1 MDSREISFRVSQKVS
16 DVILFQIF
24 LEIFFFVLLFFKT
37 YKFHGFQLF
46 FKLSNF
52 LFMEHPMNLRCA
64 TPGSPRISVRK
75 SHPGSGRLWQ
85 REHRAGQGRSI
96 GQALWK
102 KRKIK
107 LINTVRDGSPPSIGP
122 PRGPSQPIVQS
133 EWSNGYWNRHAA
145 QAGGKLGGCK
155 FSSFRG
161 LASKQRW
168 WGSLLVVVGF
178 GENCWFLFENCLAE
192 SWKKTLFKNGSF
204 WNVRYLVFPFR

>member
-1 MDSREISFRVSQKVS
+1 MVFNCFSNCLIFYLWNTLDVPHLDCRELACAKAIQ
-16 DVILFQIF
+16 
-24 LEIFFFVLLFFKT
+24 VLAA
-37 YKFHGFQLF
+37 
-46 FKLSNF
+46 
-52 LFMEHPMNLRCA
+52 C
-64 TPGSPRISVRK
+64 
-75 SHPGSGRLWQ
+75 GSGST
-85 REHRAGQGRSI
+85 ERARGDLS
-96 GQALWK
+96 AKLYEK